1 MARAGDSEQTPG
13 TGPTSILLLGAGELG
28 KELAISAQRMGLRV
42 VAADRYDG
50 APAMQVA
57 HASEVLSLL
66 DSKALE
72 GVIRTHRPDLIF
84 PELEAVSVETL
95 IALEKEGFRVVPNA
109 SAAALVADRMALR
122 AMAAELGLRTPRTRH
137 IRSRE
142 DIEEVCDE
150 LGYPVVVKPLRS
162 SSGRGQTVVTGAPR
176 LDLAWQFAVDE
187 TDGGAGG
194 ESGGIGGVVAEEY
207 IAFHS
212 EVTLLA
218 IRDQE
223 EALHFLPLI
232 AHRQDRGGFR
242 ESWLPATADETELA
256 DIREMATR
264 VMDRL
269 GGTGLTGLEFFLTDT
284 GPVFSEISLGPH
296 DTGMVT
302 LVAHDLSQFDL
313 HLRAV
318 LGLTTPVPREYGPA
332 AAAVI
337 LADREGEVVGYSGI
351 ERALQVESTQLRIFG
366 KPRARPFRRMGVA
379 LATGDSVEEARA
391 RALEAAARVRVLCR

>member
-1 MARAGDSEQTPG
+1 MARAGDSAQPPG
-13 TGPTSILLLGAGELG
+13 TGPKSILLLGAGELG

-57 HASEVLSLL
+57 HAAEVLSLL
-66 DSKALE
+66 DGTALE

-95 IALEKEGFRVVPNA
+95 IDLEKEGFRVVPNA
-109 SAAALVADRMALR
+109 AAAGLVADRGALR
-122 AMAAELGLRTPRTRH
+122 AVASEELGLRTPLSRRV
-137 IRSRE
+137 RSRE
-142 DIEEVCDE
+142 ALEEACDG
-150 LGYPVVVKPLRS
+150 LGYPVVVKPVRS

-176 LDLAWQFAVDE
+176 LDRAWQFAVEEADGE
-187 TDGGAGG
+187 GEGTDG
-194 ESGGIGGVVAEEY
+194 VVVEEY

-218 IRDQE
+218 LRDRN
-223 EALHFLPLI
+223 ADLHFLPLI

-242 ESWLPATADETELA
+242 ESWLPADADENVLA
-256 DIREMATR
+256 EIREMATR

-318 LGLTTPVPREYGPA
+318 LGLTIPAPREYGPA
-332 AAAVI
+332 ACAVI

-351 ERALQVESTQLRIFG
+351 ERALQVESTQVRIFG
-366 KPRARPFRRMGVA
+366 KPHAEPFRRMGVA
-379 LATGDSVEEARA
+379 LATGSSVEEARA

>member
-1 MARAGDSEQTPG
+1 MARSGDSAQPPG
-13 TGPTSILLLGAGELG
+13 TGSTSILLLGAGELG

-66 DSKALE
+66 DGTALE
-72 GVIRTHRPDLIF
+72 GVIRTHRPDLIV

-95 IALEKEGFRVVPNA
+95 IALEEEGFTVVPNA
-109 SAAALVADRMALR
+109 AAAGLVADRGALR
-122 AMAAELGLRTPRTRH
+122 AMADELGLRTPRTRRV
-137 IRSRE
+137 RSRE
-142 DIEEVCDE
+142 GLEEACDS
-150 LGYPVVVKPLRS
+150 LGYPVVVKPVRS

-176 LDLAWQFAVDE
+176 LDLAWQFAVE
-187 TDGGAGG
+187 EADGEG
-194 ESGGIGGVVAEEY
+194 EGTQGVVAEEY
-207 IAFHS
+207 IAFQS

-218 IRDQE
+218 LRDRE
-223 EALHFLPLI
+223 GDLHFLPLI

-242 ESWLPATADETELA
+242 ESWLPADTEPHVLA
-256 DIREMATR
+256 EILQMATT

-269 GGTGLTGLEFFLTDT
+269 GGTGLTGLEFFLTDS

-318 LGLTTPVPREYGPA
+318 LGLTIPTPREYGPA
-332 AAAVI
+332 ACAVI
-337 LADREGEVVGYSGI
+337 LADREGEVVGYSGV
-351 ERALQVESTQLRIFG
+351 ERALQVKSTQVRIFG
-366 KPRARPFRRMGVA
+366 KPHAKPFRRMGVA
-379 LATGDSVEEARA
+379 LATGSSVEEARA